1 MCKPFEHVKDYK
13 YKESS
18 KMKTIVISLLM
29 LFTLSNLHGLSEET
43 ETPNTITMAQH
54 PEWYI
59 KITDWSF
66 YATRGVGVIHHVT
79 IENTSDIAYKNVE
92 VRVHYYSTSASN
104 YGTGIGGETG
114 VLKVV
119 LPPHSKKTYLEGGA
133 VFGAGSSLFD
143 AGNIEVL
150 GATPVTGFQEKS
162 AYPRLT
168 L

>member
-1 MCKPFEHVKDYK
+1 
-13 YKESS
+13 
-18 KMKTIVISLLM
+18 MKIIAFSLLM
-29 LFTLSNLHGLSEET
+29 LFTLFNLSGLTEEA
-43 ETPNTITMAQH
+43 ETPSTITMVQH

-66 YATRGVGVIHHVT
+66 YATRGVGIIHHVT

-104 YGTGIGGETG
+104 YGTEIGNETG

-133 VFGAGSSLFD
+133 VFGAGSSLFNAD
-143 AGNIEVL
+143 NIEVL
-150 GATPVTGFQEKS
+150 GALPATG
-162 AYPRLT
+162 AYDKGIYPKLT

>member
-1 MCKPFEHVKDYK
+1 
-13 YKESS
+13 
-18 KMKTIVISLLM
+18 MKTIVISLLM
-29 LFTLSNLHGLSEET
+29 LFTLFNLSGLSEEK
-43 ETPNTITMAQH
+43 EITTTMVQH

-66 YATRGVGVIHHVT
+66 YAARGVAIIHHVT

-104 YGTGIGGETG
+104 YGTEIGNETG

-133 VFGAGSSLFD
+133 VFGAGSSLFNAD
-143 AGNIEVL
+143 NIEVL
-150 GATPVTGFQEKS
+150 GALPATG
-162 AYPRLT
+162 AYDKGTYPKLT

>member
-1 MCKPFEHVKDYK
+1 
-13 YKESS
+13 
-18 KMKTIVISLLM
+18 MKTIFISGLI
-29 LFTLSNLHGLSEET
+29 LFTLFNLSGLTEET
-43 ETPNTITMAQH
+43 ETPSTITMVQH

-66 YATRGVGVIHHVT
+66 YATRGVGIIHHVT

-92 VRVHYYSTSASN
+92 VKVHYYSTSASN
-104 YGTGIGGETG
+104 YGTEIGNETG

-133 VFGAGSSLFD
+133 VLGAGSSLFNAD
-143 AGNIEVL
+143 NIEVL
-150 GATPVTGFQEKS
+150 GALPATG
-162 AYPRLT
+162 AYDKGIYPKLT

>member
-1 MCKPFEHVKDYK
+1 
-13 YKESS
+13 
-18 KMKTIVISLLM
+18 MKIIAFSLLM
-29 LFTLSNLHGLSEET
+29 LFTLFNLSGLTEEA
-43 ETPNTITMAQH
+43 ETPSTITMVQH

-66 YATRGVGVIHHVT
+66 YATRGVGIIHHVT
-79 IENTSDIAYKNVE
+79 IENTSDISYKNVE

-104 YGTGIGGETG
+104 YGTELGNETG
-114 VLKVV
+114 VLNVI

-133 VFGAGSSLFD
+133 VLGAGSSLFNAD
-143 AGNIEVL
+143 NIEVL
-150 GATPVTGFQEKS
+150 GAVPVNGFQEKP

>member
-1 MCKPFEHVKDYK
+1 
-13 YKESS
+13 
-18 KMKTIVISLLM
+18 MKTIVISLLM
-29 LFTLSNLHGLSEET
+29 LLTLFNLSGLSEEK
-43 ETPNTITMAQH
+43 EITTTMVQH

-66 YATRGVGVIHHVT
+66 YAARGVAIIHHVT

-92 VRVHYYSTSASN
+92 VILHSYSTSASN
-104 YGTGIGGETG
+104 YGTEIGNETG
-114 VLKVV
+114 VLNVI

-133 VFGAGSSLFD
+133 VLGAGSSLFNAD
-143 AGNIEVL
+143 NIEVL
-150 GATPVTGFQEKS
+150 GAVPVNGFQEKP

>member
-1 MCKPFEHVKDYK
+1 
-13 YKESS
+13 
-18 KMKTIVISLLM
+18 MKTIVISLLM
-29 LFTLSNLHGLSEET
+29 LFTLFNLSGLSEEKEIT
-43 ETPNTITMAQH
+43 TTMAQH

-66 YATRGVGVIHHVT
+66 YATRGVGIIHHVT

-92 VRVHYYSTSASN
+92 VRLHYYSTSASN
-104 YGTGIGGETG
+104 YGTEIGNETG

-133 VFGAGSSLFD
+133 VLGAGSSLFNAD
-143 AGNIEVL
+143 NIEVL
-150 GATPVTGFQEKS
+150 GALPATGAFDKGT
-162 AYPRLT
+162 YPKLT

>member
-1 MCKPFEHVKDYK
+1 
-13 YKESS
+13 
-18 KMKTIVISLLM
+18 MKTIAIIGLM
-29 LFTLSNLHGLSEET
+29 LFTLFNLSGLSEEKEIPT
-43 ETPNTITMAQH
+43 SMVQH

-66 YATRGVGVIHHVT
+66 YATRGVAIIHHVT

-104 YGTGIGGETG
+104 YGTEIGNETG
-114 VLKVV
+114 VLNVV

-133 VFGAGSSLFD
+133 VLGAGSSLFNAD
-143 AGNIEVL
+143 NIEVL
-150 GATPVTGFQEKS
+150 GALPATG
-162 AYPRLT
+162 AYDKGIYPKLT

>member
-1 MCKPFEHVKDYK
+1 
-13 YKESS
+13 
-18 KMKTIVISLLM
+18 MKTIAISGLI
-29 LFTLSNLHGLSEET
+29 LFTLFNLTGLSEET
-43 ETPNTITMAQH
+43 ETPNTITMVQH

-66 YATRGVGVIHHVT
+66 YATRGVAIIHHVT
-79 IENTSDIAYKNVE
+79 IENTSDIAYKEVE

-104 YGTGIGGETG
+104 YGTEVGNETG

-133 VFGAGSSLFD
+133 VLGAGSSLFNAD
-143 AGNIEVL
+143 NIEVL
-150 GATPVTGFQEKS
+150 GALPATG
-162 AYPRLT
+162 AYDKGTYPKLT

>member
-1 MCKPFEHVKDYK
+1 
-13 YKESS
+13 
-18 KMKTIVISLLM
+18 MKTLAISGLI
-29 LFTLSNLHGLSEET
+29 LFTLFNLAGLSEET
-43 ETPNTITMAQH
+43 ETPSTITMVQH

-66 YATRGVGVIHHVT
+66 YATRGVAIIHHVT
-79 IENTSDIAYKNVE
+79 IENTSDISYKNVE

-104 YGTGIGGETG
+104 YGTEIGNETG
-114 VLKVV
+114 VLNVV
-119 LPPHSKKTYLEGGA
+119 LLPHSKKTYLEGGA

-143 AGNIEVL
+143 ADNIEVL
-150 GATPVTGFQEKS
+150 GAVPVNGLQEKP